1 MVLLATVPLALL
13 MATPTA
19 QAPTPAPEQAEAD
32 TDQPASP
39 APATEQAPPVAEVPA
54 QPDTPPVA
62 SLKNPDPLEPMNR
75 AFFKLSEPF
84 DRFILRPVA
93 ILYRTLIPAPVRDGI
108 RNVIANLFTPTIF
121 INDVLQLRPDRAAT
135 TLQRL
140 VINSTMGLGGV
151 FDLARRQPFNAP
163 GHPNGFA
170 DTLGYWGVHPGP
182 YVYVPIMGPNS
193 LRELVGMVGDAF
205 SDPLLLNHIY
215 PSAKPATSTS
225 PPHQRIFLVRSLSI
239 SKPGAVTIL
248 ASGIDMRERADAG
261 LQALKAQSV
270 DLYASLRASYLQS
283 RAGEIAML
291 KAKNGAPVE
300 VPAFEDPLTDP
311 AAARPKAPAV
321 NSGAPAATG
330 AH

>member
-13 MATPTA
+13 MAMPTA
-19 QAPTPAPEQAEAD
+19 QAPAPEQAEVD
-32 TDQPASP
+32 TDQPAP
-39 APATEQAPPVAEVPA
+39 AAEQAPPVVEAPT
-54 QPDTPPVA
+54 QPDTPPA
-62 SLKNPDPLEPMNR
+62 PSLKNPDPLERMNR
-75 AFFKLSEPF
+75 AFFILSEPF
-84 DRFILRPVA
+84 DRFILRPAA

-140 VINSTMGLGGV
+140 VINSTMGIGGV

-182 YVYVPIMGPNS
+182 YIYVPIMGPNS
-193 LRELVGMVGDAF
+193 LRELVGMAGDAF

-215 PSAKPATSTS
+215 PSARAAKSTT
-225 PPHQRIFLVRSLSI
+225 PPHQRFFLVRSLSI

-291 KAKNGAPVE
+291 KAKDGAPVE
-300 VPAFEDPLTDP
+300 VPAFDDPLTDP
-311 AAARPKAPAV
+311 AATHAKGPPV
-321 NSGAPAATG
+321 SSGAPAATG